1 MRGKVLLLAMSEE
14 NKRRCSWVNLANP
27 QYVAYHDREWG
38 VPCHDDGKLFEAL
51 LLEVF
56 QAGLSFECVLNKRE
70 AFREAFDGFDPE
82 KIANYDA
89 PKLDELMTNKGIIR
103 NRKKI
108 EASVTNASV
117 FLRIKEEFGSFSSYL
132 WSWTKGKAIKGIGM
146 TSSPLSDEMSSD
158 LRKRGMKFIGATTV
172 YAYLQAVGV
181 IDSHVSDCFL
191 AK

>member
-1 MRGKVLLLAMSEE
+1 MRGKTLFLAMSEE

-27 QYVAYHDREWG
+27 KYVAYHDYEWG
-38 VPCHDDGKLFEAL
+38 VPCHDDRKLFEAL
-51 LLEVF
+51 LLEMF

-70 AFREAFDGFDPE
+70 AFRKAFDDFDAE

-89 PKLDELMTNKGIIR
+89 LKLDELVGNKEIIR

-117 FLRIKEEFGSFSSYL
+117 FLRIEEEFGSFSSYL
-132 WSWTKGKAIKGIGM
+132 WSWTKGEAIKEIGK
-146 TSSPLSDEMSSD
+146 TSSPLSDEISSD
-158 LRKRGMKFIGATTV
+158 LRKRGMKFIGTTTI
-172 YAYLQAVGV
+172 YSYLQAVGV
-181 IDSHVSDCFL
+181 IDSHESDCFL

>member
-1 MRGKVLLLAMSEE
+1 MRGKALFLAMSEE
-14 NKRRCSWVNLANP
+14 KKRRCSWVNLANP
-27 QYVAYHDREWG
+27 KYVAYHDYEWG
-38 VPCHDDGKLFEAL
+38 VPCHDDGKLFETL
-51 LLEVF
+51 LLEMF

-70 AFREAFDGFDPE
+70 AFRKAFDGFDPE

-89 PKLDELMTNKGIIR
+89 SKLDELMDNREIIR

-117 FLRIKEEFGSFSSYL
+117 FLRIEEEFGSFSSYL
-132 WSWTKGKAIKGIGM
+132 WSWTKGEAIKEIDKA
-146 TSSPLSDEMSSD
+146 SSPLSDEISSD
-158 LRKRGMKFIGATTV
+158 LRKRGMKFIGTTTI

-181 IDSHVSDCFL
+181 IDSHESDCFL

>member
-1 MRGKVLLLAMSEE
+1 M
-14 NKRRCSWVNLANP
+14 NLANP
-27 QYVAYHDREWG
+27 KYVAYHDHEWG
-38 VPCHDDGKLFEAL
+38 VLCHDDGKLFEAL
-51 LLEVF
+51 LLETF

-70 AFREAFDGFDPE
+70 AFRKAFDGFDPE

-89 PKLDELMTNKGIIR
+89 SKLDELMDNREIIR

-117 FLRIKEEFGSFSSYL
+117 FLRIEEEFGSFSSYL
-132 WSWTKGKAIKGIGM
+132 WSWTKGEAIKEIDKA
-146 TSSPLSDEMSSD
+146 SSPLSDEISSD
-158 LRKRGMKFIGATTV
+158 LRKRGMKFIGTTTI

-181 IDSHVSDCFL
+181 IDSHESDCFL

>member
-1 MRGKVLLLAMSEE
+1 MRGKALFLAMSEE
-14 NKRRCSWVNLANP
+14 KKRRCSWVNLANP
-27 QYVAYHDREWG
+27 KYVAYHDHKWG

-51 LLEVF
+51 LLEMF

-70 AFREAFDGFDPE
+70 AFRKAFDGFEPE

-89 PKLDELMTNKGIIR
+89 SKLDELMDNREIIR

-117 FLRIKEEFGSFSSYL
+117 FLRIEEEFGSFSSYL
-132 WSWTKGKAIKGIGM
+132 WSWTKGEAIKEIGKA
-146 TSSPLSDEMSSD
+146 SSPLSDEISSD
-158 LRKRGMKFIGATTV
+158 LRKRGMKFIGTTTI

-181 IDSHVSDCFL
+181 IDSHESDCFL